1 MQMSKS
7 IISNERY
14 CLVCGSPNI
23 CKHHIYGGVGR
34 RKLSEKY
41 GCWCFLCPRHHN
53 MSNEGVHFNKTLDLK
68 LKQQCQKAFE
78 WKHTREEFM
87 NIFGKSYIMEEK

>member
-1 MQMSKS
+1 MSKS
-7 IISNERY
+7 IISNEKY
-14 CLVCGSPNI
+14 CLVCGLPNVH
-23 CKHHIYGGVGR
+23 KHHIYEGVGR

-68 LKQQCQKAFE
+68 LKQQCQKAWEFQYGS
-78 WKHTREEFM
+78 REEFIK
-87 NIFGKSYIMEEK
+87 IFNRSYL